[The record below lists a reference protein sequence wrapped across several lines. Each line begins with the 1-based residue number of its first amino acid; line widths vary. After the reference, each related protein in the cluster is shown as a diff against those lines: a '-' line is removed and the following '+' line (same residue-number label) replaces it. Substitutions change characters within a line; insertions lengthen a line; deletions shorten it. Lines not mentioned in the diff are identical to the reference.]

1 MISQTALTL
10 IHGPINVVL
19 VDVPVSAAQ
28 SNQLVRWIK
37 QTIQG
42 KNLIAMYVTHGR
54 ADHFL
59 GASIMQQEFPGL
71 EVYVSNGVSEHIT
84 EELAPSFLNLGSFVP
99 EPASGRNF
107 LTWNV
112 YP

>member
-1 MISQTALTL
+1 
-10 IHGPINVVL
+10 
-19 VDVPVSAAQ
+19 
-28 SNQLVRWIK
+28 
-37 QTIQG
+37 
-42 KNLIAMYVTHGR
+42 
-54 ADHFL
+54 
-59 GASIMQQEFPGL
+59 MQQEFPGL